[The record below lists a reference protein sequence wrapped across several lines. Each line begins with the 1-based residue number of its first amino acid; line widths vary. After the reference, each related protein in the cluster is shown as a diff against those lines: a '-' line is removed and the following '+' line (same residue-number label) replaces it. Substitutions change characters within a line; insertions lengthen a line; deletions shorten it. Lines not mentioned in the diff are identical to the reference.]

1 MKRYRTPTAKPGEL
15 RASYGRAD
23 RHSTPSVV
31 YTWGGAGAAKG
42 DARMLASF
50 IEDKRKEYAFPS
62 MQIEDRPSLIEELEA
77 RGYDITTLRI
87 TVQQKTTPP
96 LPESADSGR
105 R

>member
-15 RASYGRAD
+15 KAAYGRAD
-23 RHSTPSVV
+23 RYSEPSVV
-31 YTWGGAGAAKG
+31 YVWGGDGAAKG
-42 DARMLASF
+42 DARMLASL

-87 TVQQKTTPP
+87 TVQQKATPP

-105 R
+105 